1 MSDPFRPVDPVPPP
15 PGGYPTAPYP
25 AQQPGV
31 PPQPGLAP
39 QPGFSPQPGVPQPA
53 VPRPPSAG
61 HPLKV
66 VVPLAV
72 VAVVLAL
79 ATGATWWKGSQD
91 ADRSSR
97 ELSTLDAA
105 HRAHADRVEQFR
117 TSLQTRYAAADLGG
131 KMATF
136 HSKDDA
142 LVNYWAGTTAKTGDD
157 LRKGAELEADCMAAV
172 VDYDHVAAAF
182 SDEIRGTQPKQI
194 DMTAN
199 PVPCLVSHWV
209 P

>member
-1 MSDPFRPVDPVPPP
+1 MSDPFRPGDPVPPP

-25 AQQPGV
+25 ASQPGV
-31 PPQPGLAP
+31 PPQAGVP
-39 QPGFSPQPGVPQPA
+39 PQPGVPPQA
-53 VPRPPSAG
+53 APRPPSAG

-66 VVPLAV
+66 VIPLAV

-79 ATGATWWKGSQD
+79 ATGGTWWKGSQD
-91 ADRSSR
+91 ADRTTR
-97 ELSTLDAA
+97 EISTLDAA
-105 HRAHADRVEQFR
+105 HRAHQDRIEQYR
-117 TSLQTRYAAADLGG
+117 TTLQGRYAAADLVG
-131 KMATF
+131 KMAAF
-136 HSKDDA
+136 HTKDDA

-172 VDYDHVAAAF
+172 VDYDHAAAAF
-182 SDEIRGTQPKQI
+182 SDEIRGSQPKQI

-199 PVPCLVSHWV
+199 PVPCLVSHWQ